1 MSCSTS
7 YNSTLARS
15 ASDVKPPTK
24 RHVVAFVNGEPAMQR
39 QQTMGVALL
48 EHKPVAVIHRS
59 QPLQYVQFDAFQ
71 LPASDMKESV
81 TYMPT
86 QGKKKVTVPLVHHY
100 LVVMVDAS
108 SKFVWVR
115 MLATPIVPNSSLL
128 SFDRAKTS
136 PPPVRAA
143 APTRDPI

>member
-7 YNSTLARS
+7 YNSTSARS

-59 QPLQYVQFDAFQ
+59 QPLQYVQFDTFQ

-100 LVVMVDAS
+100 
-108 SKFVWVR
+108 R
-115 MLATPIVPNSSLL
+115 
-128 SFDRAKTS
+128 RHG
-136 PPPVRAA
+136 
-143 APTRDPI
+143 